1 MFTGLLLNVIYIIK
15 FQINPSILN
24 LIKRDEIGINP
35 SLSYLNLNRTLYEE
49 VKFQWIKHNRLSI
62 SSVENIPIF
71 HCSTLPLENE
81 FEVPRKRAKP
91 NSSKDSIKVEVDESM
106 QINPSDDDNKKL
118 TILEQSSA
126 TNNTNDMESY
136 FDNDNNFDSDNGQD
150 EFDVLCKT
158 KDKADGSNL
167 DEEYANMI
175 PISLKE
181 AQAAVEVYKMFSQ
194 GKYRCNCGKT
204 FQNENRL
211 VAHQRM
217 HDTVRLINYFS
228 CFLSNFKYY

>member
-1 MFTGLLLNVIYIIK
+1 M
-15 FQINPSILN
+15 
-24 LIKRDEIGINP
+24 D
-35 SLSYLNLNRTLYEE
+35 RTLYEE

-71 HCSTLPLENE
+71 HYSTLPLENE
-81 FEVPRKRAKP
+81 FEVPRKRAKR
-91 NSSKDSIKVEVDESM
+91 NSSADSIKVEVDESL
-106 QINPSDDDNKKL
+106 QIDPSGEDNKNVP
-118 TILEQSSA
+118 ILDQTA
-126 TNNTNDMESY
+126 TANNTNDMECY
-136 FDNDNNFDSDNGQD
+136 FDNDNNFDSDNGQE

-158 KDKADGSNL
+158 EDKADGSNL

-211 VAHQRM
+211 IAHQRM
-217 HDTVRLINYFS
+217 HDTVRF
-228 CFLSNFKYY
+228 F

>member
-1 MFTGLLLNVIYIIK
+1 MFTYKYFITYVIK
-15 FQINPSILN
+15 FQINLSTLN
-24 LIKRDEIGINP
+24 LIKREEIGLNS

-49 VKFQWIKHNRLSI
+49 VKFQWIKRNRLSI
-62 SSVENIPIF
+62 SSVEDIPIF

-81 FEVPRKRAKP
+81 FEVPRKKAKL
-91 NSSKDSIKVEVDESM
+91 NSPQDSIKVEADETDESF
-106 QINPSDDDNKKL
+106 QRKPSDNDKKNV
-118 TILEQSSA
+118 TNLEQSSA
-126 TNNTNDMESY
+126 TNNANDMECY
-136 FDNDNNFDSDNGQD
+136 FDNDNNFDSDNGQN

-158 KDKADGSNL
+158 KDNVDGSNL

-211 VAHQRM
+211 IAHQRM
-217 HDTVRLINYFS
+217 HDTVRF
-228 CFLSNFKYY
+228 F